1 MGLIQPRCAMPSAV
15 GQTLKKMREQTELSV
30 RALARELGMPPST
43 YSAYEDKFKRDE
55 LPIRLV
61 RQLVPI
67 FEGYG
72 IPAEKVWALAGLDE
86 GVGESLPSAA
96 SFNAG
101 NMPVMARIEEFD
113 VRAAAGAPTFMDNE
127 ADRPTV
133 IHEWQMPRELIRSV
147 TYAPVERV
155 KIITVVGDSME
166 GTFRP
171 FEKVMVDTQDCT
183 PSPPGIFVV
192 YDGLGL
198 VVKRVEYVPHSD
210 PAVVRITSD
219 NPRYTPYE
227 RSLAEAYIQG
237 RVLGRWQWV

>member
-1 MGLIQPRCAMPSAV
+1 MPSAV

-67 FEGYG
+67 L
-72 IPAEKVWALAGLDE
+72 PAEKVWALAGLDE

-192 YDGLGL
+192 YDGLGTRR
-198 VVKRVEYVPHSD
+198 KEGRVRPALRPGRCPHHVGQSAIH
-210 PAVVRITSD
+210 PIRALAC
-219 NPRYTPYE
+219 
-227 RSLAEAYIQG
+227 RSLHPGPRTGPLAVGLIA
-237 RVLGRWQWV
+237 RP